1 MFIGHF
7 AVAFAA
13 KKAAPKVSLGATI
26 FASQFIDLLWP
37 IFLLLGLEHVRI
49 DPGNTAFTPLDFY
62 DYPFS
67 HSLLAVLAWSC
78 GIGLIYFLIRRA
90 AREAA
95 LVGACVLSH
104 WVLDALTHR
113 PDLPLFPGGKTLVGL
128 GLWNHFTAT
137 VIVELAMFVGGIVL
151 YMRATTAR
159 DRVGQYAFWALI
171 LFLGSI
177 WLANIFSPPPPSE
190 TAIAVASLTLWLLV
204 PWAYWID
211 RHRREAETKMRHTL

>member
-7 AVAFAA
+7 AVALAA
-13 KKAAPKVSLGATI
+13 KKAAPKVSLGTAI

-37 IFLLLGLEHVRI
+37 ILLLLGFEHVRI

-62 DYPFS
+62 DYPIS
-67 HSLLAVLAWSC
+67 HSLLAVLAWAC
-78 GIGLIYFLIRRA
+78 GIGFIYFLLRRT
-90 AREAA
+90 AREAV

-113 PDLPLFPGGKTLVGL
+113 PDLPLFPGGETRVGF
-128 GLWNHFTAT
+128 GLWNYFAAT
-137 VIVELAMFVGGIVL
+137 VIVELAMFVAGIVL

-171 LFLGSI
+171 IFLGVI
-177 WLANIFSPPPPSE
+177 WLANIFSPPPPNE

-211 RHRREAETKMRHTL
+211 RHRREAAAT